1 MRRNLPVDK
10 ILYASLAAAVI
21 LLIAAIVLMVKNR
34 CTDPGLVCVRE
45 TWMTAVMGVMLMA
58 MGVFIT
64 VMKLTDPS
72 VAGTD
77 KSSYWFVAVFGLLCH
92 LLGVFMLLYTFVK
105 RIVLFEDRIEDCSPF
120 GITRTMYWGD
130 IVQVEKPVTRKAYI
144 LTDRDGNTISVSGD
158 SKASKAFVD
167 FARTKIKSAQGTNLL
182 HHVERRLKGRL

>member
-1 MRRNLPVDK
+1 MDK
-10 ILYASLAAAVI
+10 ILYASLAAAVV

-34 CTDPGLVCVRE
+34 CTDEGLVCVRE
-45 TWMTAVMGVMLMA
+45 TWMTAVMGVMLVTV
-58 MGVFIT
+58 GVFIT

-77 KSSYWFVAVFGLLCH
+77 ESSYWFVAVFGLLCH

-182 HHVERRLKGRL
+182 HQVERRLKGRL